1 MNSYSASHREYQNAL
16 SHHLPFTFD
25 VEKIIDSFN
34 NCEYLI
40 VIVYGTGEFTFPYG
54 RDFYTLIYHIV
65 YTIKSKH
72 PELFI

>member
-25 VEKIIDSFN
+25 VEKIVDSFN

-40 VIVYGTGEFTFPYG
+40 VVIPNIIILTFPYD
-54 RDFYTLIYHIV
+54 RDFYSLIHHIV
-65 YTIKSKH
+65 HTIKSKH